1 MMPAPIDQAAMRVT
15 MQYWKGNVRIC
26 ELECSGRSLDIR
38 VKQAEEECWVFEAH
52 SDRSADPVIIAGSG
66 ATRSAA
72 LLELAS
78 SWSSQAAALGLYRF
92 DWDAVAAVLRSVNVI
107 ETARQ
112 DGAGTASSTSKP

>member
-1 MMPAPIDQAAMRVT
+1 MPAPIDPLAMRVT

-38 VKQAEEECWVFEAH
+38 VKQSETERWVFEAH

-66 ATRSAA
+66 DTRTAA
-72 LLELAS
+72 LTDLAT
-78 SWSSQAAALGLYRF
+78 SWGTKAAELGLYRF
-92 DWDAVAAVLRSVNVI
+92 DWDAVAAVLRTVNVI

-112 DGAGTASSTSKP
+112 SAAGATSATKP